1 MTLLVQTA
9 AVTTFSPH
17 YVVDIHVI
25 QVLQLCVR
33 CVAFEVPIVLSS
45 VGETI
50 NATDIG
56 PALAYEDELRS

>member
-9 AVTTFSPH
+9 AVTTFTPH
-17 YVVDIHVI
+17 GVADIHEI
-25 QVLQLCVR
+25 QVLQLFVR
-33 CVAFEVPIVLSS
+33 CVAFEAPIVLSS

-56 PALAYEDELRS
+56 PALA